1 MGPHRLIYFRTDG
14 NSQIATGHLMRCL
27 SIAQACQTLS
37 LPVCFLVSDEDS
49 ASLLKQFDPAGT
61 FPVKILSSAVY
72 NEMEQELPE
81 LLSLL
86 SEAPSL
92 LFIDSYFVTE
102 PYLQAFAGV
111 CPVAYLDDLQLFDY
125 PVDLVINYD
134 VIPEDMLPSYQ
145 AAYTKAD
152 QTLLG
157 ASYTPLRRQFQ
168 MDVPAVRPSVKDIL
182 ITTGGSDPYHFCL
195 NLLSCFQ
202 ERLSSLLAEPDFHLH
217 ILIGSLSKDR
227 ELLQELAKELPFL
240 MLHENVSD
248 MATLMASCDLAVS
261 AAGTTLYELCAA
273 GIPAISYTFAD
284 NQLPSS
290 LAFASAG
297 AVPCAGD
304 LRMHASVSHASSDN
318 ADPASRASSGN
329 ADSASRASSG
339 NADSA
344 LRASSGNADSP
355 FHTGKPSASSDS
367 THKASG
373 SAGFS
378 MDFNDTDNAPG
389 LPDVFSTV
397 CEFVTDMSDNI
408 VKRKSAQQSMH
419 RLVDGKGAF
428 RIAKALEECSLH
440 PFRSL

>member
-1 MGPHRLIYFRTDG
+1 MGSHRLIYFRTDG

-49 ASLLKQFDPAGT
+49 VSLLKQFDPAGT
-61 FPVKILSSAVY
+61 FPVKLLSSAVY

-134 VIPEDMLPSYQ
+134 VIPEDMLSSYQ

-217 ILIGSLSKDR
+217 ILIGSLNKDR
-227 ELLQELAKELPFL
+227 ELLQELATELPYL

-248 MATLMASCDLAVS
+248 MAALMASCDLAVS

-304 LRMHASVSHASSDN
+304 LRMHTSSSN
-318 ADPASRASSGN
+318 ADSALRVSSGN
-329 ADSASRASSG
+329 ADPALRASSG

-344 LRASSGNADSP
+344 LRVSSGNTDSAS
-355 FHTGKPSASSDS
+355 HTGKPSASSDGA
-367 THKASG
+367 HAMSG
-373 SAGFS
+373 SARLS
-378 MDFNDTDNAPG
+378 SAFNDTDNTSAQ
-389 LPDVFSTV
+389 LPDVFSAV

-428 RIAKALEECSLH
+428 RIAEALEECSLH